1 MTRCSD
7 KGEQCDDGAEKPNKN
22 QRKRNKGEKHVS
34 FPPDEQIVSGFAEHR
49 KTDREADS
57 CLTLTEVMV
66 AYQQSCSRHQVQPRA
81 HILQQLQQGVCVGG
95 SVKCLDLKGERLDHR
110 SCEALEVVLKSLHFD
125 FINLQAAQLEEN
137 GASSL
142 LDMILYY
149 ESTTHLDIS
158 DNGGMGTSCWKALA
172 HLIKQS
178 VRLTRLDVC
187 NVPVVD
193 YPAQSLSKALLTS
206 RLTVLHLHNAQLSG
220 MPLYTLVGALKS
232 NKALQEL
239 HLTNNLLNSYQ
250 DALQLGDLLR
260 YNTTLQTLELSNNAV
275 ADAGL
280 EELCDGLRR
289 QTAGLR
295 VLLLRNNQI
304 TAIGMVHL
312 AKALPVL
319 KVLQLL
325 DLGENLLGNEGVQAI
340 REPLMVNC
348 SVLQL
353 GLAQTG
359 LTCEG
364 AVALAEFLA
373 ESRQIERLDLRQ
385 NEVKLGGL
393 MALCLGMRIN
403 CSLVGL
409 DLDHEPP
416 LEQDEFLME
425 TQTRLKLEIT
435 QRCLTN
441 SDASRPHLASEAC
454 EMLPSEADGQADS
467 MTIV

>member
-1 MTRCSD
+1 MTSCSD
-7 KGEQCDDGAEKPNKN
+7 SDEGAEKPNKN
-22 QRKRNKGEKHVS
+22 QKKKRRNGEKHVS

-49 KTDREADS
+49 NTTRKVDS
-57 CLTLTEVMV
+57 CLTLTEVMA
-66 AYQQSCSRHQVQPRA
+66 AYEQSCSRHQVQPRA
-81 HILQQLQQGVCVGG
+81 HILQQLQGVCVGG

-110 SCEALEVVLKSLHFD
+110 SCEALEAVLKSLHFD

-158 DNGGMGTSCWKALA
+158 DNSSMGTSCWRALA

-178 VRLTRLDVC
+178 VRLSRLDVS
-187 NVPVVD
+187 NVPLVD

-232 NKALQEL
+232 NKALREL
-239 HLTNNLLNSYQ
+239 HLANNLLNSYQ
-250 DALQLGDLLR
+250 DALHLGDLLR
-260 YNTTLQTLELSNNAV
+260 YNTTLQTLELSNNAL

-289 QTAGLR
+289 QTAGLK

-304 TAIGMVHL
+304 TAKGMVHL
-312 AKALPVL
+312 AGALPAL
-319 KVLQLL
+319 KVLQVL
-325 DLGENLLGNEGVQAI
+325 DLGENLLGNEGIQVI

-353 GLAQTG
+353 SLAQANIS
-359 LTCEG
+359 CEG

-373 ESRQIERLDLRQ
+373 ESRQIQRLDLRQ
-385 NEVKLGGL
+385 NEVKVGGL
-393 MALCLGMRIN
+393 MALCLALRIN
-403 CSLVGL
+403 HSLASL
-409 DLDHEPP
+409 DLDHIP
-416 LEQDEFLME
+416 LQEQDEFLME
-425 TQTRLKLEIT
+425 TQTRLRSEIT
-435 QRCLTN
+435 RHCLAN
-441 SDASRPHLASEAC
+441 VSRSHLAMETC
-454 EMLPSEADGQADS
+454 ETLPAEADERADS
-467 MTIV
+467 AATA